1 MFRVENL
8 NVSYGVVHILHDVN
22 IDVKDGE
29 CVALLGSNGAGK
41 TTVLNTVSGLL
52 KAMSGNIFFHNETV
66 TGLPPSRRV
75 ELGIIQIP
83 EGCKLFPFM
92 TVTENL
98 LIGSS
103 GRREAWKT
111 KKISL
116 KRVWELFPILKDRG
130 NLHARLLS
138 GGERQML
145 ATGRALMARP
155 NLLMM
160 DEPSTG
166 LAPKAVIDLYAT
178 LKTLHDGGVTILLSE
193 QNVQQ
198 ALGIAT
204 RGYVLENGHIVIE
217 GSSEELLNSE
227 HVKKAYIGI

>member
-1 MFRVENL
+1 MIRIEDL
-8 NVSYGVVHILHDVN
+8 NVSHGIVHVLHDVSLN
-22 IDVKDGE
+22 VKEGE

-41 TTVLNTVSGLL
+41 TTMLNTLSGLL
-52 KAMSGNIFFHNETV
+52 KPSSGMIFFHNEPV

-75 ELGIIQIP
+75 ELGLIQIP
-83 EGCKLFPFM
+83 EGGKLFPYM

-98 LIGSS
+98 LIGAS

-111 KKISL
+111 KKFSL
-116 KRVWELFPILKDRG
+116 KRVYELFPILKERG
-130 NLHARLLS
+130 SLQARLLS

-145 ATGRALMARP
+145 ALGRALMSKP

-166 LAPKAVIDLYAT
+166 LAPKTVIDLYAI
-178 LKTLHDGGVTILLSE
+178 LKTLHEGGVTILLAE

-217 GSSEELLNSE
+217 GASSELLASD
-227 HVKKAYIGI
+227 HVKKAYIGL

>member
-8 NVSYGVVHILHDVN
+8 NVSYGIVRALYDVN
-22 IDVKDGE
+22 LTVEEGE

-41 TTVLNTVSGLL
+41 TTMLNTVSGLL
-52 KAMSGNIFFHNETV
+52 KAASGNIFFHNEPV
-66 TGLPPSRRV
+66 NNLPPSRRV
-75 ELGIIQIP
+75 EMGIVQIP
-83 EGCKLFPFM
+83 EGSKLFPFM

-98 LIGSS
+98 LMGAS

-111 KKISL
+111 RKASL
-116 KRVWELFPILKDRG
+116 NHVCELFPILTERG

-145 ATGRALMARP
+145 AMGRALMSKP
-155 NLLMM
+155 NLLMI
-160 DEPSTG
+160 DEPSIG
-166 LAPKAVIDLYAT
+166 LAPKTVIELYAT
-178 LKTLHDGGVTILLSE
+178 LKILHDEGVTILLSE

-198 ALGIAT
+198 ALGLAT
-204 RGYVLENGHIVIE
+204 RGYVLENGHLVIE
-217 GSSEELLNSE
+217 DSSEKLLTSE

>member
-1 MFRVENL
+1 MIRIEDL
-8 NVSYGVVHILHDVN
+8 NVSHGIVHVLHDLSLNVAE
-22 IDVKDGE
+22 GE

-41 TTVLNTVSGLL
+41 TTMLNTISGLI
-52 KAMSGNIFFHNETV
+52 KPSTGIIFFHNEPV
-66 TGLPPSRRV
+66 TGLTPSRRV
-75 ELGIIQIP
+75 ELGLIQIP
-83 EGCKLFPFM
+83 EGGKLFPYM

-98 LIGSS
+98 LMGAT

-111 KKISL
+111 KKFSL
-116 KRVWELFPILKDRG
+116 KRVYELFPILKERG
-130 NLHARLLS
+130 SLQARLLS

-145 ATGRALMARP
+145 ALGRALMSRP

-166 LAPKAVIDLYAT
+166 LAPKTVMDLYAI
-178 LKTLHDGGVTILLSE
+178 LKTLHEGGVTILLAE

-217 GSSEELLNSE
+217 GTSTELLASE
-227 HVKKAYIGI
+227 HVKKAYIGL

>member
-8 NVSYGVVHILHDVN
+8 NVSYGVVHVLHDVS

-52 KAMSGNIFFHNETV
+52 NATSGNIFFHNEPV

-98 LIGSS
+98 LIGAS

-111 KKISL
+111 KKASL
-116 KRVWELFPILKDRG
+116 KRVCELFPVLKERG

-145 ATGRALMARP
+145 AMGRALMSQP
-155 NLLMM
+155 ILLMM
-160 DEPSTG
+160 DEPSLG

-178 LKTLHDGGVTILLSE
+178 LKVLHDGGVTILLSE

-198 ALGIAT
+198 ALGIAS

-217 GSSEELLNSE
+217 GCSEDLLTSE

>member
-8 NVSYGVVHILHDVN
+8 NVAYGVVHVLHDVN
-22 IDVKDGE
+22 IHVEEGE

-41 TTVLNTVSGLL
+41 TTVLNTISGLL
-52 KAMSGNIFFHNETV
+52 QAKIGNIFFYDEPI
-66 TGLPPSRRV
+66 TGLPPGRRV

-111 KKISL
+111 KKTSL
-116 KRVWELFPILKDRG
+116 KRVYELFPILKERG
-130 NLHARLLS
+130 NLHAHLLS

-145 ATGRALMARP
+145 AMGRALMAQP

-160 DEPSTG
+160 DEPSIG
-166 LAPKAVIDLYAT
+166 LSPIAIIDLYAT
-178 LKTLHDGGVTILLSE
+178 LKMLHDGGVTILLAE

-217 GSSEELLNSE
+217 GSSDELLNSE
-227 HVKKAYIGI
+227 HVKKAYIGL

>member
-1 MFRVENL
+1 MIRIEGL
-8 NVSYGVVHILHDVN
+8 NVSHGIVHVLHDVSIN
-22 IDVKDGE
+22 VKEGE

-41 TTVLNTVSGLL
+41 TTMLNTLSGLL
-52 KAMSGNIFFHNETV
+52 KPSSGMIFFHNEPV

-75 ELGIIQIP
+75 ELGLIQIP
-83 EGCKLFPFM
+83 EGGKIFPYM

-98 LIGSS
+98 LIGAS

-111 KKISL
+111 KKFSL
-116 KRVWELFPILKDRG
+116 KRVYEIFPILKERG
-130 NLHARLLS
+130 DLQARLLS

-145 ATGRALMARP
+145 ALGRALMSKP

-166 LAPKAVIDLYAT
+166 LAPKIVIDLYAI
-178 LKTLHDGGVTILLSE
+178 LKTLHEGGVTILLAE

-217 GSSEELLNSE
+217 GASSELLASD
-227 HVKKAYIGI
+227 HVKKAYIGL

>member
-1 MFRVENL
+1 MIRIENL
-8 NVSYGVVHILHDVN
+8 NVSHGIVQVLHEVSLNVN
-22 IDVKDGE
+22 EGE

-41 TTVLNTVSGLL
+41 TTMLNAISGLL
-52 KAMSGNIFFHNETV
+52 QPSSGIIFFHDEPV
-66 TGLPPSRRV
+66 TGLSPSRRV
-75 ELGIIQIP
+75 ELGLIQIP
-83 EGCKLFPFM
+83 EGGKLFPYM

-98 LIGSS
+98 LIGAS

-111 KKISL
+111 KKFSL
-116 KRVWELFPILKDRG
+116 KRVHELFPILKERG
-130 NLHARLLS
+130 SLQARLLS

-145 ATGRALMARP
+145 ALGRALMSKP
-155 NLLMM
+155 NLMMM

-166 LAPKAVIDLYAT
+166 LAPKSVLDLYAI
-178 LKTLHDGGVTILLSE
+178 LKTLHEGGVTILLAE

-217 GSSEELLNSE
+217 DTSSELLASD
-227 HVKKAYIGI
+227 HVKKAYIGL

>member
-1 MFRVENL
+1 MIRIEDL
-8 NVSYGVVHILHDVN
+8 NVSHGIVHVLHDVSLN
-22 IDVKDGE
+22 VKEGE

-41 TTVLNTVSGLL
+41 TTMLNALSGLL
-52 KAMSGNIFFHNETV
+52 KPSSGMIFFHNEPV

-75 ELGIIQIP
+75 ELGLIQIP
-83 EGCKLFPFM
+83 EGGKPFPYM

-98 LIGSS
+98 LIGAS
-103 GRREAWKT
+103 GRKEAWKT
-111 KKISL
+111 RKFSL
-116 KRVWELFPILKDRG
+116 KRVYELFPILKERG
-130 NLHARLLS
+130 SLQARLLS

-145 ATGRALMARP
+145 ALGRALMSKP
-155 NLLMM
+155 DLLMM

-166 LAPKAVIDLYAT
+166 LAPKTVIDLYAI
-178 LKTLHDGGVTILLSE
+178 LKTLHEGGVTILLAE

-217 GSSEELLNSE
+217 GASSELLASD
-227 HVKKAYIGI
+227 HVKKAYIGL

>member
-1 MFRVENL
+1 MIRIENL
-8 NVSYGVVHILHDVN
+8 NVSHGIVQVLHEVSVN
-22 IDVKDGE
+22 VNEGE

-41 TTVLNTVSGLL
+41 TTMLNTISGLL
-52 KAMSGNIFFHNETV
+52 QPSSGIIFFHDEPV
-66 TGLPPSRRV
+66 TGLSPSRRV

-83 EGCKLFPFM
+83 EGGKLFPYM

-98 LIGSS
+98 LIGAS

-111 KKISL
+111 KKSSL
-116 KRVWELFPILKDRG
+116 KRVHELFPILKERG
-130 NLHARLLS
+130 SLQARLLS

-145 ATGRALMARP
+145 ALGRALMSKP
-155 NLLMM
+155 NLMMM

-166 LAPKAVIDLYAT
+166 LAPKTVMDLYAI
-178 LKTLHDGGVTILLSE
+178 LKTLHEGGVTILLAE

-217 GSSEELLNSE
+217 GTSSELLASD
-227 HVKKAYIGI
+227 HVKKAYIGL

>member
-1 MFRVENL
+1 MIRIEDL
-8 NVSYGVVHILHDVN
+8 NVSHGIVHVLHDVSIN
-22 IDVKDGE
+22 VKEGE

-41 TTVLNTVSGLL
+41 TTMLNALSGLL
-52 KAMSGNIFFHNETV
+52 KPSSGMIFFHNEPV

-75 ELGIIQIP
+75 ELGLIQIP
-83 EGCKLFPFM
+83 EGGKLFPYM

-98 LIGSS
+98 LIGAS

-111 KKISL
+111 KKFSL
-116 KRVWELFPILKDRG
+116 KRVYELFPILKERG
-130 NLHARLLS
+130 SLQARLLS

-145 ATGRALMARP
+145 ALGRALMSKP

-166 LAPKAVIDLYAT
+166 LAPKTVIDLYAI
-178 LKTLHDGGVTILLSE
+178 LKTLHEGGVTILLAE

-217 GSSEELLNSE
+217 GASSELLASD
-227 HVKKAYIGI
+227 HVKKAYIGL

>member
-1 MFRVENL
+1 MFKVEDL

-22 IDVKDGE
+22 ISVEDGE

-41 TTVLNTVSGLL
+41 TTILNTLSGLL
-52 KAMSGNIFFHNETV
+52 TASSGRVFFHDELV
-66 TGLPPSRRV
+66 TDLPPSRRV

-83 EGCKLFPFM
+83 EGCKLFPYM

-98 LIGSS
+98 IIGAS
-103 GRREAWKT
+103 GRKETWKT
-111 KKISL
+111 KKASL
-116 KRVWELFPILKDRG
+116 KRVWDLFPILKERG
-130 NLHARLLS
+130 SMHARLLS

-145 ATGRALMARP
+145 AMGRALMAKP

-166 LAPKAVIDLYAT
+166 LAPKAVMDLYT
-178 LKTLHDGGVTILLSE
+178 TIKTLHEDGVTILLSE

-198 ALGIAT
+198 ALDVAS

-217 GSSEELLNSE
+217 GSNEDLLNSE